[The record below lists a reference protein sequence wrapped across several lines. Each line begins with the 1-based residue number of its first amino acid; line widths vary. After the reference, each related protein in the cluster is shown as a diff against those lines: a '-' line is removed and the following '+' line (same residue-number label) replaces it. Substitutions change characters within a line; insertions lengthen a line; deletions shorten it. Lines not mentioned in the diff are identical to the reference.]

1 MSYPNSGRCDNCD
14 CGLIY
19 DYSKGEYI
27 CEKCGIVVL
36 DQIYD
41 YGPETHSTDFE
52 EKNRN
57 VRASGSLSHSQH
69 DYGLRT
75 EIGSSTKDFG
85 GKTINSKMINEFNNM
100 KRWHSRLRISS
111 SKERRVSN
119 VLCKINECCSSLL
132 LPKTISETAALIY
145 RNFEKNNDAKG
156 KSVICMAS
164 ASIYYA
170 CKRCSILRSMEEIV
184 TSTDVSSQK
193 QTNIKLAYKYYR
205 SLVMDMNLFETGSA
219 DNKKSFTSFSIDKTN
234 NDNENEN
241 HQNTLTMMTQEKT
254 ISFQSRNHVLLHQK
268 DRLKIDQ
275 YISKLANMAKIDT
288 KIERLAIDLAH
299 KINSSLIMDGKSP
312 NGIAAAYIY
321 LSSILLGVDLLQ
333 IDISGLA
340 GVTEVTIRNRCK
352 DILLNSKLLVTV
364 KPLIIN

>member
-1 MSYPNSGRCDNCD
+1 MSDSNCGNCNHCK

-27 CEKCGIVVL
+27 CEGCGIVVL

-41 YGPETHSTDFE
+41 YGPENHSLDYE
-52 EKNRN
+52 EKTRN
-57 VRASGSLSHSQH
+57 MRASGSLSHSQH

-85 GKTINSKMINEFNNM
+85 GKTIDSKMTMEYNNM

-111 SKERRVSN
+111 SKDRRLSN

-132 LPKTISETAALIY
+132 LPKNISETAALIY
-145 RNFEKNNDAKG
+145 RNFEKISDAKG

-164 ASIYYA
+164 ASIYFA
-170 CKRCSILRSMEEIV
+170 CKKCLILRSMEEIV
-184 TSTDVSSQK
+184 TSTDVSPQK

-205 SLVMDMNLFETGSA
+205 SMVMSMSLSEYENVQQIKSLSISDDERLNVKINNNFKSTLSIIPQDKNLIIVPR
-219 DNKKSFTSFSIDKTN
+219 NPILINQN
-234 NDNENEN
+234 NG
-241 HQNTLTMMTQEKT
+241 
-254 ISFQSRNHVLLHQK
+254 
-268 DRLKIDQ
+268 LKIDQ

-299 KINSSLIMDGKSP
+299 KLNNSLIMDGKSP
-312 NGIAAAYIY
+312 NGIAAAFIY

-352 DILLNSKLLVTV
+352 DILINSKLLITV
-364 KPLIIN
+364 KPLIS

>member
-1 MSYPNSGRCDNCD
+1 MIDSNYGICNNCK

-36 DQIYD
+36 DQTYD
-41 YGPETHSTDFE
+41 YGPENHSTDYE
-52 EKNRN
+52 EKTRN
-57 VRASGSLSHSQH
+57 LRASGSLSHSQH

-85 GKTINSKMINEFNNM
+85 GKTIDSKMTLEFNNM

-111 SKERRVSN
+111 SKDRRLSN
-119 VLCKINECCSSLL
+119 ILSKINECCSSLL
-132 LPKTISETAALIY
+132 LPKNISETAALIY
-145 RNFEKNNDAKG
+145 RNYEKVQDAKG
-156 KSVICMAS
+156 KSVICMAA

-170 CKRCSILRSMEEIV
+170 CKKCSILRSMEEIV
-184 TSTDVSSQK
+184 TSTDSSLQK

-205 SLVMDMNLFETGSA
+205 SMVM
-219 DNKKSFTSFSIDKTN
+219 SFSESDEFLKKNLCYDKDDGDLINN
-234 NDNENEN
+234 NDK
-241 HQNTLTMMTQEKT
+241 NTLSVISNEKNVLLST
-254 ISFQSRNHVLLHQK
+254 RNHVLIDQNYG
-268 DRLKIDQ
+268 LKIDR

-299 KINSSLIMDGKSP
+299 KINSSFIMDGKSP
-312 NGIAAAYIY
+312 NGIAAAFIY

-333 IDISGLA
+333 IDISGLT

-352 DILLNSKLLVTV
+352 DILLNSKLLITV
-364 KPLIIN
+364 KPLIN